1 MTLWQKSA
9 LASLLEE
16 RVKSSGLKR
25 AALCW
30 PQPNVCPL
38 YVSPG
43 NTFGPGR
50 HRQGERDAHH
60 GGSFPQ
66 GGVRD
71 VRDPVLAEDTPGE
84 VPFCRLLAAPGP
96 PAW

>member
-1 MTLWQKSA
+1 M
-9 LASLLEE
+9 
-16 RVKSSGLKR
+16 
-25 AALCW
+25 
-30 PQPNVCPL
+30 
-38 YVSPG
+38 SPG
-43 NTFGPGR
+43 DTFGPGR

-84 VPFCRLLAAPGP
+84 APFCQLAGRSGSAPLGEP
-96 PAW
+96 CEHTRPLSSTGRAFQRSDEADSESAGHPGKGV